1 MEPKIELILTITA
14 LFTPV
19 ADLFLSDAIFNNG
32 NNA

>member
-14 LFTPV
+14 LYTPV
-19 ADLFLSDAIFNNG
+19 ADLSLSEAVFNNG